1 MLIFEVNFKAMKR
14 FSLSLSPLLLLCFTL
29 TGQDKATFDSP
40 VNLRNGSDNLPN
52 QVDLIWT
59 PPEGWV
65 PSPVDRWYDYDQGIY
80 GGDAF
85 GSCPGCPV
93 EIAIR
98 WDSLYFDFYDSV
110 YISKIR
116 YVLREAPLDHALRV
130 YQVSEN
136 VFDTLLHYPLDE
148 NLIYFRFDTL
158 GFDPIPVDISKELWV
173 SLWISDLGPGFP
185 MAVTWIPDVANGY
198 SNLIK
203 IYNQGT
209 WETFLDEFYWDCSWN
224 MGAFLE
230 TPNDSVIYPVFN
242 LYRAL
247 DDQPFEKIHEGN
259 LYDTIFH
266 NNIQDLEAN
275 TVRYFVTCIYEDG
288 ESEPSD
294 TLNISLV
301 NTPEIV
307 QKNNIKVFP
316 NPAVNK
322 MTIESGEGKIISVSL
337 INNEGSE
344 VFYKIV
350 DDERITLDISQI
362 SSSFYVLKTITT
374 KGIFTSKILI
384 LK

>member
-1 MLIFEVNFKAMKR
+1 MKR
-14 FSLSLSPLLLLCFTL
+14 FSLSLSFLLLICFSITS
-29 TGQDKATFDSP
+29 QDKATFDSP

-65 PSPVDRWYDYDQGIY
+65 PSPVDRWFEYDLGIY
-80 GGDAF
+80 GDDGI

-98 WDSLYFDFYDSV
+98 WDSNYFELYDSV
-110 YISKIR
+110 YITKIR
-116 YVLREAPLDHALRV
+116 YVIREAPLDHALRI
-130 YQVSEN
+130 YQVSGE
-136 VFDTLLHYPLDE
+136 VFDTLLNYPLVE
-148 NLIYFRFDTL
+148 NLVYFRFDTL
-158 GFDPIPVDISKELWV
+158 EFDPIPVDISKELWV

-185 MAVTWIPDVANGY
+185 IAVTWLPELVDGY
-198 SNLIK
+198 SNMIK
-203 IYNQGT
+203 IYDYGY
-209 WETFLDEFYWDCSWN
+209 WETFLEMSGLSYSWN
-224 MGAFLE
+224 MGAYLE

-266 NNIQDLEAN
+266 NYIQDLDAN
-275 TVRYFVTCIYEDG
+275 SVRYFVTCVYEDG

-294 TLNISLV
+294 TLAISLV

-344 VFYKIV
+344 VFYKNV

-362 SSSFYVLKTITT
+362 SSSFYVLKTLTT
-374 KGIFTSKILI
+374 KGIFTSKLLI

>member
-1 MLIFEVNFKAMKR
+1 MKR
-14 FSLSLSPLLLLCFTL
+14 FSLSLSAFLLLCFSL
-29 TGQDKATFDSP
+29 TGQNKWEYDSP
-40 VNLRNGSDNLPN
+40 ANLRNASDNLPN

-59 PPEGWV
+59 PPSGWV
-65 PSPVDRWYDYDQGIY
+65 TSPVDRWYDYDLGIY
-80 GGDAF
+80 GDDAF

-98 WDSLYFDFYDSV
+98 WDSSYFDFYDSL

-116 YVLREAPLDHALRV
+116 YVLREAPLDHALKI
-130 YQVSEN
+130 YQVSDDI
-136 VFDTLLHYPLDE
+136 FDTLLDYPLQE
-148 NLIYFRFDTL
+148 NLVYYMFDTL
-158 GFDPIPVDISKELWV
+158 EFDPIPLDISKELWV

-185 MAVTWIPDVANGY
+185 MAVTWSPDAVDGF
-198 SNLIK
+198 SNMIK
-203 IYNQGT
+203 IYNQGY
-209 WETFLDEFYWDCSWN
+209 WETFIDASGYDCSWN

-230 TPNDSVIYPVFN
+230 TPHDSVIYPVFN

-247 DDQPFEKIHEGN
+247 DDEPFEKIHEGN

-266 NNIQDLEAN
+266 NYIEDLDAYIL
-275 TVRYFVTCIYEDG
+275 RYYVTCVYENG

-301 NTPEIV
+301 NTYEIL

-322 MTIESGEGKIISVSL
+322 MTVESGEGKIISVSL
-337 INNEGSE
+337 VNNEGAE
-344 VFYKIV
+344 VFYKNI

-374 KGIFTSKILI
+374 RGIFTSKLLI